1 MLNNINFKL
10 YLSLGLIIGITFIM
24 AMFTSYSH
32 NILDKNNNQINS
44 VNEKLI
50 FFENIMTKHER
61 YVKSM
66 LNSILFQKEFTKK
79 INPHQCELGKWYY
92 NIIESSEFAKLPK
105 NIQED
110 ILSIED
116 EHKLLHEV
124 GKMIKNRDLS
134 LSNENI
140 QKEKFKN
147 VFTKNIP
154 TYLKNMKKGLNPYLN
169 YLIKQRNETI
179 SEEQQNSNMIN
190 IISIVLTVINIII
203 VVIIGY
209 WTKFYLIEKIK
220 YLKAKYKEL
229 QDTQKQLV
237 QSEKMASLGGMVAGV
252 AHEINTPVGMAL
264 TAITSLEQETK
275 NLKMSYD
282 DEDMSEEDFED
293 YLEHSLTLNK
303 SIHINLN
310 KAATLVR
317 SFKQVAVDQSSD
329 QSREFK
335 FGKYVGE
342 IMQSLN
348 SKLKRTHIK
357 IKVDVDKDLSIYSNP
372 GAFSQILTNFIINS
386 IIHGFKDMDNGVIK
400 IKATIDNDNFIL
412 KYSDNG
418 KGLDEI
424 TKQKIFD
431 PFYTT
436 NRSNGGSGLGMNI
449 VFNIVTQK
457 LDGTIDVQ
465 SSIGNGIL
473 FIINIPLKY
482 NKTR

>member
-32 NILDKNNNQINS
+32 NILNKNNNQINS

-50 FFENIMTKHER
+50 FFENIMTKHEQ

-66 LNSILFQKEFTKK
+66 LNSILFQKKFTKK
-79 INPHQCELGKWYY
+79 LDPHRCEFGKWYY
-92 NIIESSEFAKLPK
+92 KIVKSSEFAKLPK

-110 ILSIED
+110 ILSIEND
-116 EHKLLHEV
+116 HKLLHEV

-134 LSNENI
+134 LSDENT
-140 QKEKFKN
+140 QKEKFRN
-147 VFTKNIP
+147 EFTENIP
-154 TYLKNMKKGLNPYLN
+154 TYLENMKKGLNPYLD

-179 SEEQQNSNMIN
+179 STEQQNSNMIN
-190 IISIVLTVINIII
+190 IMSIILTIINIVI
-203 VVIIGY
+203 VMIIGH
-209 WTKFYLIEKIK
+209 WTKYYLIEKIK

-229 QDTQKQLV
+229 QTTQKQLV

-264 TAITSLEQETK
+264 TAITSLEYETK
-275 NLKMSYD
+275 NLKKSYD

-293 YLEHSLTLNK
+293 YMEHSLKLNK
-303 SIHINLN
+303 SIHINLE

-317 SFKQVAVDQSSD
+317 SFKQVAVDQTSD
-329 QSREFK
+329 QDREFK

-342 IMQSLN
+342 IMHSLN
-348 SKLKRTHIK
+348 SKLKRTNIK

-372 GAFSQILTNFIINS
+372 GAFSQILTNFIMNS
-386 IIHGFKDMDNGVIK
+386 IIHGFKDKDNGIIK
-400 IKATIDNDNFIL
+400 IKAIIDNDRFIL

-418 KGLDEI
+418 RGLDEV

-457 LDGTIDVQ
+457 LQGTIDMQ
-465 SSIGNGIL
+465 SSIDNGIL
-473 FIINIPLKY
+473 FTINIPLKLD
-482 NKTR
+482 K